1 MKKQYF
7 LNANIVDPANS
18 VEELGGLIINE
29 NGKIE
34 AIGKKVNKN
43 NIPSREKFIDPV
55 SYTHLTL
62 PTNSLV

>member
-18 VEELGGLIINE
+18 IEELGGLIINE

-34 AIGKKVNKN
+34 TYMRKN
-43 NIPSREKFIDPV
+43 IYACYNNFYDLYRSR
-55 SYTHLTL
+55 L
-62 PTNSLV
+62 